1 MLIAW
6 QRIIYCVAAQHVYL
20 KRRQWKPL
28 WNGTE
33 SLKTL
38 YFCRMIGPITCI
50 ATMCF
55 VCQTICEL
63 CLQLDFSNNSTD
75 MNNKNHAHKK
85 KKYPSRF
92 RSAIAHVTIDAHVQN
107 GRPRSTGTL
116 VRLAKFKSKYERH
129 LKTLS
134 HQAYAQCIFF
144 DE

>member
-1 MLIAW
+1 MRREGELTPIKAVHVYS
-6 QRIIYCVAAQHVYL
+6 QDIIELYHAKWCSDCDGSPSSISAAQHVYL

-75 MNNKNHAHKK
+75 MNNKTTITKK
-85 KKYPSRF
+85 KKYPSRKH
-92 RSAIAHVTIDAHVQN
+92 R
-107 GRPRSTGTL
+107 
-116 VRLAKFKSKYERH
+116 
-129 LKTLS
+129 
-134 HQAYAQCIFF
+134 
-144 DE
+144 

>member
-1 MLIAW
+1 M
-6 QRIIYCVAAQHVYL
+6 YL

-63 CLQLDFSNNSTD
+63 CLQLDYSHNSTD
-75 MNNKNHAHKK
+75 INNKTTITKK
-85 KKYPSRF
+85 KVSFSKTYVVLISFRHCSRDD
-92 RSAIAHVTIDAHVQN
+92 RCSRAKWKDTIDWNAF
-107 GRPRSTGTL
+107 
-116 VRLAKFKSKYERH
+116 VRLAKFKSRYERH